1 MLSQLIFCE
10 KVNVEV
16 KLPEVKLLEVKLQVK
31 LQFLKLQ
38 EVKLLEVKLQV
49 KLQFLEKEKIVFKV
63 FLELLKLNNSY
74 LNSSMS
80 QYVKNGS
87 RSKEKN
93 QKDSSRQ
100 ISEKLDLKS
109 SQRKD
114 LQDYKEKIK
123 NNKHSQV
130 KSKKEEKKNIFI
142 VSDSM
147 WKNITGSGISRDHAV
162 KIKPHPGATTV
173 DMIDYIK
180 PELRHKPDIIILH
193 CGTNDITN
201 DVNTVKKMKKLVKK
215 IEENDGSTDIVISG
229 LIKSFD
235 RNVIDDIER
244 TSTLG

>member
-130 KSKKEEKKNIFI
+130 KSKKGEKKNIFI

-147 WKNITGSGISRDHAV
+147 LKNHAV

-180 PELRHKPDIIILH
+180 PELRDKPDIIILH
-193 CGTNDITN
+193 CGPNDITN
-201 DVNTVKKMKKLVKK
+201 DFNTVKKMKKLVKK

-229 LIKSFD
+229 LIKPFD